1 MQLFRLKESKL
12 FSNASCVLSLCN
24 SENHRERRGRDGEV
38 ELWISSIGSSISD
51 VAGCHGG
58 FISEMLLH
66 VTDLVVVTGALSHSV
81 WQW

>member
-1 MQLFRLKESKL
+1 MQLFRLKGSKL
-12 FSNASCVLSLCN
+12 FSNVSCVLSLCD

-38 ELWISSIGSSISD
+38 ELWSSIGSSISD

-58 FISEMLLH
+58 FISETLLR